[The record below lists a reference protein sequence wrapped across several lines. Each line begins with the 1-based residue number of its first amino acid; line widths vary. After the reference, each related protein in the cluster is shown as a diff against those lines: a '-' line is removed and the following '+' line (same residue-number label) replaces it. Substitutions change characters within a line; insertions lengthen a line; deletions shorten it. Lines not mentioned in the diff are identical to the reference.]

1 VVNPSVIIVGAGLAG
16 LSAARILQQRGC
28 GVFVFEARERVG
40 GRVWT
45 RRDGF
50 GGMHGE
56 AGGELIDADQ
66 NEIRSLARELG
77 LSEQR
82 ILRGGFAHY
91 RLGEN
96 GQRRMRSTRSAWQA
110 TERAIDPL
118 VQAFK
123 TNEQE
128 WDGPIAE
135 ALARRSVGDWLKEI
149 KAKRDVSATAT
160 MMRNFF
166 VADPDDLSLLVYVD
180 QFASGGN
187 PAGTSLYR
195 LAGGN
200 DRLPER
206 LARGLRR
213 PVKLAHVVRRIA
225 QMKNGVR
232 ITVES
237 SRGKTEVSA
246 SCALVTAP
254 APIAAEIEY
263 APELPEIHR
272 DALARLKYGPATK
285 TLLQFDRSSWRRAG
299 KPRACATD
307 LDVGA
312 VWDAGENQSGR
323 KGMLALLAG
332 GGASA
337 ATQELLTSGGAAE
350 LASRLDF
357 FGIGGAR
364 LLAAQSVSWE
374 ADLWARGAYAVFDS
388 SFPPAARR
396 LLKMPFGRIF
406 FAGEHTS
413 AKWQGYMNGA
423 IASGQRAAEEIM
435 AQSFLK

>member
-1 VVNPSVIIVGAGLAG
+1 VANPSVIIVGAGLAG
-16 LSAARILQQRGC
+16 LAAARILQQRGC

-40 GRVWT
+40 GRLWT

-56 AGGELIDADQ
+56 VGGELIDADQ
-66 NEIRSLARELG
+66 TEIRSLARELR

-82 ILRGGFAHY
+82 ILRTGFAHY
-91 RLGEN
+91 RLGQN
-96 GQRRMRSTRSAWQA
+96 GQRRMRSARSGWQA
-110 TERAIDPL
+110 TERAIGPL

-128 WDGPIAE
+128 WDGPIA
-135 ALARRSVGDWLKEI
+135 ALLARCSVGDWLEEI

-166 VADPDDLSLLVYVD
+166 VADPHDLSLLVYVD

-187 PAGTSLYR
+187 PAGNALYR

-213 PVKLAHVVRRIA
+213 PVKLGHVVRRIA
-225 QMKNGVR
+225 QTKDGVR

-237 SRGKTEVSA
+237 SRGKIVVAA

-254 APIAAEIEY
+254 APLAAEIEY
-263 APELPEIHR
+263 VPQLPEMQR
-272 DALARLKYGPATK
+272 AALARLKYGPATK
-285 TLLQFDRSSWRRAG
+285 TLLQFDRASWRRAG

-307 LDVGA
+307 LDIGA
-312 VWDAGENQSGR
+312 LWDAGEHQSGR

-337 ATQELLTSGGAAE
+337 ATQELLAAGGAAE

-357 FGIGGAR
+357 FGIRGAR
-364 LLAAQSVSWE
+364 LLAAQSVRWE
-374 ADLWARGAYAVFDS
+374 DDPWARGAYAVFDRT
-388 SFPPAARR
+388 FPPAARR
-396 LLKMPFGRIF
+396 WLKTPFGRIF

-423 IASGQRAAEEIM
+423 IASGQRAAEEIN
-435 AQSFLK
+435 AVFSRA